1 MSDADEI
8 TMSLLATVCNAERA
22 ELSLSTNLLDIGFD
36 SLSATELASDLVTTL
51 GVMLDSEALVQLY
64 SAATPADI
72 ITLVRDALG
81 KASSRAAGAAK

>member
-8 TMSLLATVCNAERA
+8 TMSLLATVCNAERT
-22 ELSLSTNLLDIGFD
+22 ELSPSTNLLDIGFD

-51 GVMLDSEALVQLY
+51 GVMLDSDALVQLY

-72 ITLVRDALG
+72 VALVRGALE
-81 KASSRAAGAAK
+81 KASSRVAGAAN